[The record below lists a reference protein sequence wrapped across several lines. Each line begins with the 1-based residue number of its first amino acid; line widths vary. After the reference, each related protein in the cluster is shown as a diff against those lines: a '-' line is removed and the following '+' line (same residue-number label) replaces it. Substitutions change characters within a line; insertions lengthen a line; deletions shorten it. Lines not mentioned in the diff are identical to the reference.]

1 MHLQPPLLELQP
13 DRPPGLQLQCQPWPT
28 DEAPEAIHAL
38 STLTFKTQPPCQLP
52 QEQEDFGRE
61 SEQEKGGQE
70 AEADSQ
76 S

>member
-1 MHLQPPLLELQP
+1 MCLQPPLPELQP
-13 DRPPGLQLQCQPWPT
+13 SRPPELQFQPQPWPA
-28 DEAPEAIHAL
+28 DEAPQNTHAL
-38 STLTFKTQPPCQLP
+38 SLLTFKTQPPRQLP
-52 QEQEDFGRE
+52 QEQEDLGRE